1 MAKAVIYIPGLGDR
15 RKFGQN
21 QIIKLWRVFGITP
34 YYFPINWYKK
44 EGFDKKLGRLLES
57 IEELKRVH
65 GSVSLVGISAGAGAA
80 INAFASS
87 NSVDSVILVC
97 GKINNP
103 QTIGEQRFKLNPDF
117 RKSAFDVSRSLEKL
131 DKPHRSRILSI
142 HPWSDD
148 VVPIKDTIIEGAQE
162 KTFAGWSH
170 ISGIFLTVIFGGR
183 TISKFI
189 NKNGK
194 RI

>member
-21 QIIKLWRVFGITP
+21 QIIKLWRVFGLSP
-34 YYFPINWYKK
+34 YYFPINWYKE
-44 EGFDKKLGRLLES
+44 EGFDKKLDRLLAY
-57 IEELKRVH
+57 IEELKKAYE
-65 GSVSLVGISAGAGAA
+65 SVSLVGISAGAGAA
-80 INAFASS
+80 INAFATS
-87 NSVDSVILVC
+87 NNVDSVILVC

-131 DKPHRSRILSI
+131 NKSDRARILSI

-148 VVPIKDTIIEGAQE
+148 VVPIKDTIIKGARE

-170 ISGIFLTVIFGGR
+170 VSGIFFILIFGGR

-189 NKNGK
+189 KETSK
-194 RI
+194 S

>member
-1 MAKAVIYIPGLGDR
+1 MVKAVIYIPGLGDR
-15 RKFGQN
+15 RKFGQD

-80 INAFASS
+80 INAFATS

-131 DKPHRSRILSI
+131 NKSDRARILSI

-148 VVPIKDTIIEGAQE
+148 VVPIKDTMVEGAQE

-170 ISGIFLTVIFGGR
+170 VSGIFFTVIFGGR

-189 NKNGK
+189 KETYK
-194 RI
+194 S